1 METKSTDTKDIEY
14 AVRTILSYIGD
25 NPEREGLKGEEKQLA
40 LSVIKESVEVK
51 NSAATSSSGYYEK
64 NSKFLFFASVSKK
77 EVMSGDIEISTTF
90 CMKNGNR
97 KVRNYTLRSK
107 KAKELYNKLYATR
120 GFKKNIYALYTG
132 NYNDIKEGDQVEAY
146 KMVETERK

>member
-1 METKSTDTKDIEY
+1 MPKASRIESIEIKPLGVNSY
-14 AVRTILSYIGD
+14 GYLGKRGRTIRIKRRRKTACSFRNQRIS
-25 NPEREGLKGEEKQLA
+25 RSEKTCR
-40 LSVIKESVEVK
+40 
-51 NSAATSSSGYYEK
+51 NSSSEYYEK

-107 KAKELYNKLYATR
+107 KAKNFMINCMRQENLKRISMLSIR
-120 GFKKNIYALYTG
+120 EIIMILKK
-132 NYNDIKEGDQVEAY
+132 
-146 KMVETERK
+146 

>member
-1 METKSTDTKDIEY
+1 MK
-14 AVRTILSYIGD
+14 
-25 NPEREGLKGEEKQLA
+25 
-40 LSVIKESVEVK
+40 
-51 NSAATSSSGYYEK
+51 K

-97 KVRNYTLRSK
+97 KVRNYTLRSQ

-120 GFKKNIYALYTG
+120 EFKKNYTMTLYTG
-132 NYNDIKEGDQVEAY
+132 NYNRY
-146 KMVETERK
+146 